1 MPILVD
7 GRTLV
12 EKDLPDEEVEAVLE
26 VVVVAEADVVEVCPT
41 AIHGIMS

>member
-12 EKDLPDEEVEAVLE
+12 EKDSPVEEVEAVLE
-26 VVVVAEADVVEVCPT
+26 VVVVAEADVVEVSPT
-41 AIHGIMS
+41 AMQGIMS